1 MPTET
6 SREWAQE
13 AWEAGYAAGV
23 AAERARLAPI
33 AAATIRDTEPEG
45 DYYADQDGNDM
56 WSENASSTLES
67 AARRV
72 EAAIRAGPLTPP
84 PG

>member
-45 DYYADQDGNDM
+45 DYYADQDGNEM

-72 EAAIRAGPLTPP
+72 EAAILAGPVTPP